1 MLGIAA
7 KEQNEEQ
14 RMKRIENNLRDHWD
28 NSKCTNIQII
38 GLPEEENKKGTE
50 TIFEE
55 IILENFPTWERKYS
69 VNSRKH
75 GESHAG

>member
-28 NSKCTNIQII
+28 NSKKKQNSKK
-38 GLPEEENKKGTE
+38 KKGCDTYIQRNI
-50 TIFEE
+50 TQ
-55 IILENFPTWERKYS
+55 P
-69 VNSRKH
+69 
-75 GESHAG
+75 